1 MTEATNFQVNYSC
14 VVTID
19 KPEIETLSPFYSGTH
34 ISQSLGE
41 IAANMPNVE
50 LAKKPE
56 IETLSPFYSGTHISQ
71 SLGEI
76 AANMPNVELAK
87 QIRASQPVLSKYSF
101 IPNGQS
107 KVPA

>member
-19 KPEIETLSPFYSGTH
+19 
-34 ISQSLGE
+34 
-41 IAANMPNVE
+41 
-50 LAKKPE
+50 KPE